1 MKQLQAIENSTNGT
15 MLEQH
20 ILDIPV
26 CCPVSKN
33 PRSGSTITISYYPV
47 GQSLEVASLIALVHS
62 FKGGLYSD
70 EGELLVRDMEGMIQ
84 HIAEECA
91 RVLAVPVTVEA
102 DLQILPRQRMKL
114 THKSS

>member
-1 MKQLQAIENSTNGT
+1 MKQLQTVPNTTDGT

-47 GQSLEVASLIALVHS
+47 GQSLEVASLIVLIHS
-62 FKGGLYSD
+62 FKGGLYD
-70 EGELLVRDMEGMIQ
+70 DTGQLIVRDMEGMVQ
-84 HIAEECA
+84 RIAQECA
-91 RVLAVPVTVEA
+91 RLLSIPVTVEA

-114 THKSS
+114 TVNA

>member
-1 MKQLQAIENSTNGT
+1 MKQLQSVPNTTNGT

-33 PRSGSTITISYYPV
+33 PRPGSTITISYYPI
-47 GQSLEVASLIALVHS
+47 GQSLEVASLIAFIHS
-62 FKGGLYSD
+62 FKGGLYD
-70 EGELLVRDMEGMIQ
+70 EAGELVVRDMEGMIN
-84 HIAEECA
+84 HIAQECA
-91 RVLAVPVTVEA
+91 RILETSVTIEA

-114 THKSS
+114 TVNA

>member
-1 MKQLQAIENSTNGT
+1 MRKLEAVPNATNGS

-33 PRSGSTITISYYPV
+33 PRSGSTITISYYPA
-47 GQSLEVASLIALVHS
+47 GQSLEVASLIAFIHT
-62 FKGGLYSD
+62 FKGGLYD
-70 EGELLVRDMEGMIQ
+70 DAGQLIVRDMEGMIQ
-84 HIAEECA
+84 HIAQECA
-91 RVLAVPVTVEA
+91 RVLAIPVTIEA

-114 THKSS
+114 KVNV

>member
-33 PRSGSTITISYYPV
+33 PRSGSTITISYYPN
-47 GQSLEVASLIALVHS
+47 GQSLEVASLIALIHS
-62 FKGGLYSD
+62 FKGGLYD
-70 EGELLVRDMEGMIQ
+70 DAGQLIVRDMEGMIQ
-84 HIAEECA
+84 RIAEECA
-91 RVLAVPVTVEA
+91 RVLAVSIVVEA
-102 DLQILPRQRMKL
+102 DLQILPKQRMKL
-114 THKSS
+114 TVEGS

>member
-1 MKQLQAIENSTNGT
+1 MKQLQTVLNTTDGS

-33 PRSGSTITISYYPV
+33 PRSGSAITISYHPV
-47 GQSLEVASLIALVHS
+47 GQSLEVASLIALIHS
-62 FKGGLYSD
+62 FKGGLYDD
-70 EGELLVRDMEGMIQ
+70 EGALIVRDMEGMISR
-84 HIAEECA
+84 IAQECA
-91 RVLAVPVTVEA
+91 RVLAIPVTVEA

-114 THKSS
+114 AVESS